1 MRIKILI
8 RLKSQILEPQG
19 KVIEKSLSN
28 LGLKNLNNIRQG
40 KLIELD
46 IPDKLSKEERDEL
59 ITSACKKLLVNE
71 IIEGLSLLNIG
82 GYNISSHISN
92 REGVVGT
99 RIEVEY
105 DKKMDR
111 TKNRPLPMNTINIKV
126 AFFAG
131 FLFSIIGGST

>member
-46 IPDKLSKEERDEL
+46 LPDNISKEEKAQKID
-59 ITSACKKLLVNE
+59 SACKKLLVND
-71 IIEGLSLLNIG
+71 IIEE
-82 GYNISSHISN
+82 Y
-92 REGVVGT
+92 
-99 RIEVEY
+99 EV
-105 DKKMDR
+105 
-111 TKNRPLPMNTINIKV
+111 L
-126 AFFAG
+126 G
-131 FLFSIIGGST
+131 